1 MTKQN
6 WIKSVMAIA
15 AVAGLV
21 IVAARAGRAAEAAAA
36 AERVFELRTYTA
48 APGKLDALHARFR
61 DHTTKLFEK
70 HGMTNI
76 GYWTPSEGEGTDN
89 TLIYIVAHESREAA
103 KKSWMAFGT
112 DPAWIAARNESEKD
126 GKLTTKIESRFLKPT
141 DYSTIK

>member
-1 MTKQN
+1 MK
-6 WIKSVMAIA
+6 KSHVLASA
-15 AVAGLV
+15 LAL
-21 IVAARAGRAAEAAAA
+21 VAAAFIFLASVRLGTAADEAAA
-36 AERVFELRTYTA
+36 AERVFELRTYVA

-76 GYWTPSEGEGTDN
+76 GYWTPSEGEGTDD
-89 TLIYIVAHESREAA
+89 TLIYLISHESRDAA

-141 DYSTIK
+141 DYSAIK